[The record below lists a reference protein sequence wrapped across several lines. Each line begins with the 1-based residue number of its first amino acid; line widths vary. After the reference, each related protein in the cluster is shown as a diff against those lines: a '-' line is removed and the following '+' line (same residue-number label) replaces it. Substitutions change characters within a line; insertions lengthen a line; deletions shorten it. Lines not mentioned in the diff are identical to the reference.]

1 MIELRR
7 GDLLDSTT
15 EALIREIDAE
25 GTSRTSVGRRTE
37 VRIGEK
43 NLARLEQ
50 MRGSPVGT
58 ALLTPAGE
66 LPTSFVLHLIVSS
79 MEEPMT
85 VRSVERGLRNA
96 LRRAADFG
104 IDSLA
109 LPPLGFG
116 VGIIDAESTAQML
129 VDVLAA
135 HAQGGEPPTALEI
148 VVETEY
154 EEEIFRRAIDAVA
167 ESL

>member
-1 MIELRR
+1 
-7 GDLLDSTT
+7 
-15 EALIREIDAE
+15 
-25 GTSRTSVGRRTE
+25 
-37 VRIGEK
+37 
-43 NLARLEQ
+43 
-50 MRGSPVGT
+50 
-58 ALLTPAGE
+58 
-66 LPTSFVLHLIVSS
+66 
-79 MEEPMT
+79 MT

-96 LRRAADFG
+96 LRRAADFR

-116 VGIIDAESTAQML
+116 VGNIDAESTAQML